1 MNASVLNQAPSAGVN
16 DVAGAKHLAV
26 TPGAIE
32 TAAERPQVL
41 VVEDDAALLEAIV
54 STLELAGWTCLRA
67 TDGGMAE
74 LLLSKQHVD
83 VVVSDLQ
90 MQPIDG
96 MALLARVRAHFP
108 ELPFFL
114 MTAYGTVERAVA
126 AIKDGAVDFLEKP
139 FEPEVLVTK
148 LDPYFA
154 SATPKTEGL
163 VAEDPNTI
171 RVMQLAERVAQT
183 EAPVLLTG
191 ESGVGKE
198 VFFRYIHDHSA
209 RAAQSPVAINCAAI
223 PENMLEAILFGY
235 EKGAFTGAYKATPGK
250 FELSNGSS
258 LLLDEISEMSLP
270 LQAKLLR
277 VLQERQVERLGGNR
291 LNDLDVRIVAT
302 SNRDMKAEVAAG
314 RFREDLYFRLNV
326 FPLSIPPL
334 RERPGDIAPIA
345 HAFLARFNRT
355 DGTRVPG
362 FRADGLAA
370 LAGYSWPGNVRELQ
384 NVVRRAA
391 ILAGDTEIGLPH
403 ILLEGDDMVTGAAG
417 VAPIPATTAT
427 STTTAAP
434 NMPTTDFAA
443 PRDSAGGLDSAVRNE
458 EFRLILAAL
467 EAGAGSR
474 KFAAEKLGISP
485 RTLRY
490 KIAQMRDAGIEVP
503 K

>member
-1 MNASVLNQAPSAGVN
+1 MNASALNQPTTTGARDA
-16 DVAGAKHLAV
+16 VADGHIGV
-26 TPGAIE
+26 TPGAI
-32 TAAERPQVL
+32 AGDADRPKVL

-54 STLELAGWTCLRA
+54 STLELAGWACLRA

-74 LLLSKQHVD
+74 ALLSKQPVD

-96 MALLARVRAHFP
+96 MALLTRVREHFP

-163 VAEDPNTI
+163 VAEDPNTL

-198 VFFRYIHDHSA
+198 VFFRYIHDHSP
-209 RAAQSPVAINCAAI
+209 RAAHTPVAINCAAI

-291 LNDLDVRIVAT
+291 LIDLDVRIVAT

-334 RERPGDIAPIA
+334 RDRPGDIAPIA
-345 HAFLARFNRT
+345 HAFLERFNQT

-370 LAGYSWPGNVRELQ
+370 LVRYAWPGNVRELQ

-391 ILAGDTEIGLPH
+391 ILAGDTEIEVEH
-403 ILLEGDDMVTGAAG
+403 ILLEGDDMAAGGAAS
-417 VAPIPATTAT
+417 VPVSATIPAPTAN
-427 STTTAAP
+427 AA
-434 NMPTTDFAA
+434 T
-443 PRDSAGGLDSAVRNE
+443 V
-458 EFRLILAAL
+458 
-467 EAGAGSR
+467 
-474 KFAAEKLGISP
+474 
-485 RTLRY
+485 
-490 KIAQMRDAGIEVP
+490 
-503 K
+503 

>member
-1 MNASVLNQAPSAGVN
+1 MLTTGTEVQ
-16 DVAGAKHLAV
+16 
-26 TPGAIE
+26 T
-32 TAAERPQVL
+32 RPRVL
-41 VVEDDAALLEAIV
+41 VVEDDAVLRRAIV
-54 STLELAGWTCLRA
+54 STLELAGWACLEA
-67 TDGGMAE
+67 PDGGAAE
-74 LLLSKQHVD
+74 ALLAKTRVS

-90 MQPIDG
+90 MQPVDG
-96 MALLARVRAHFP
+96 MTLLQRVRETFP
-108 ELPFFL
+108 DLPFFL

-148 LDPYFA
+148 LDPFFA
-154 SATPKTEGL
+154 DVEASPEGL
-163 VAEDPNTI
+163 VAEDPNTL

-198 VFFRYIHDHSA
+198 VFFRFIHDHSPRA
-209 RAAQSPVAINCAAI
+209 RATPVAINCAAI

-235 EKGAFTGAYKATPGK
+235 EKGAFTGAYKSTPGK
-250 FELSNGSS
+250 FEFAHGSS

-291 LNDLDVRIVAT
+291 LIDLDVRIVAT

-326 FPLSIPPL
+326 FPLSIPAL
-334 RERPGDIAPIA
+334 RDRPGDIMPIA
-345 HAFLARFNRT
+345 RAFLIRFNEQ

-362 FRADGLAA
+362 FRSDALSSLLA
-370 LAGYSWPGNVRELQ
+370 YDWPGNVRELQ

-391 ILAGDTEIGLPH
+391 ILAGDVEIGPEHL
-403 ILLEGDDMVTGAAG
+403 LLESGLSPDA
-417 VAPIPATTAT
+417 
-427 STTTAAP
+427 TAAVQASVVP
-434 NMPTTDFAA
+434 AETDSVDA
-443 PRDSAGGLDSAVRNE
+443 RGSVLDSAVRSE

-467 EAGAGSR
+467 KEGEGSR
-474 KFAAEKLGISP
+474 KHAAEKLGISP

-490 KIAQMRDAGIEVP
+490 KLAQMRDAGIQVP
-503 K
+503 N

>member
-1 MNASVLNQAPSAGVN
+1 MNASALNQASSSGTQ
-16 DVAGAKHLAV
+16 DGAADTQMAV
-26 TPGAIE
+26 TPAAIE
-32 TAAERPQVL
+32 TAAERPRVL

-54 STLELAGWTCLRA
+54 STLELAGWACLRA
-67 TDGGMAE
+67 SDGGMAE
-74 LLLSKQHVD
+74 ALLSKQPVD

-96 MALLARVRAHFP
+96 MTLLARVREHFP

-163 VAEDPNTI
+163 VAEDPNTLK
-171 RVMQLAERVAQT
+171 VMQLAERVAQT

-198 VFFRYIHDHSA
+198 VFFRYIHDHSP
-209 RAAQSPVAINCAAI
+209 RASHTPVAINCAAI

-291 LNDLDVRIVAT
+291 LIDLDVRIVAT

-326 FPLSIPPL
+326 FPLNIPPL

-345 HAFLARFNRT
+345 HAFLERFNRT

-362 FRADGLAA
+362 FGVDGLAA
-370 LAGYSWPGNVRELQ
+370 LMGYSWPGNVRELQ

-391 ILAGDTEIGLPH
+391 ILAGDTEIGVEH
-403 ILLEGDDMVTGAAG
+403 ILLEGDDMAAGGLGAAP
-417 VAPIPATTAT
+417 ALANPATSAT
-427 STTTAAP
+427 TIAP
-434 NMPTTDFAA
+434 NMPTGPGAVPQDG
-443 PRDSAGGLDSAVRNE
+443 AGGLDSAVRNE

-467 EAGAGSR
+467 EEGAGSR